1 MADVRVGKRSRGMA
15 LLEKRRDG
23 LEVRVYPRKHVFGV
37 IDGSLNAI
45 NYVRLTLLLQEIFL
59 EPAVD
64 VRRNYV

>member
-1 MADVRVGKRSRGMA
+1 MA